1 MTWVPSGRG
10 TSVAGLLDQSEDLLY
25 AMAQASLSGGRLLAA
40 WPAFAAACS
49 RLTVAAVGPRATG
62 HVVSAR
68 REDTDPVLLAGLR
81 LEAHLRNTSIAT
93 AGALPDPAMTRV
105 AQLVGAAADLI
116 ECAHDRPGTWM
127 RDTAQTDL
135 FRRAGI
141 LRAAELALAG
151 LDLTVRACGR
161 VHQLR
166 PSTTPGSTSRL
177 TSRATPLL
185 TTRRYVA
192 AVLDAAREP
201 SDAQVLGDVRIPAVE
216 PVMPGDAL
224 DRLRTALADW
234 RAASLATAHNPAV
247 SSAEL
252 QRASVEAR
260 HIIALAAALTH
271 AGREAGLLPH
281 PVAALAMN
289 RFQSAGAAW
298 STVTDQWT
306 RFTTAVPPSRAHVEA
321 SLGLQGAIRALTRG
335 DDGAWLP
342 PSVLARRVD
351 LPDALQVV
359 RHGLGDL
366 FDVARVHHAAVLRC
380 VHLGQVFGLAQKLPV
395 TEERVAAR
403 LTGRHVAITSREGA
417 PLQIAYG
424 KAVWGAVGAQTQVTH
439 LARRHR
445 SSVAGQPT
453 AHSLGWTR
461 ERPTVPPCVQ
471 T

>member
-10 TSVAGLLDQSEDLLY
+10 TSVADLLDQSEDLLY
-25 AMAQASLSGGRLLAA
+25 AMAQASPSGGRLLAS

-68 REDTDPVLLAGLR
+68 RQDTDPVLLAGLR
-81 LEAHLRNTSIAT
+81 LEEHLRNTSIAT
-93 AGALPDPAMTRV
+93 GGALPDPAMTRV
-105 AQLVGAAADLI
+105 TQLVGAAADLV

-201 SDAQVLGDVRIPAVE
+201 SDAQVLGDVHIPAVE
-216 PVMPGDAL
+216 PVMLRSAL
-224 DRLRTALADW
+224 DRLRAALADW
-234 RAASLATAHNPAV
+234 RVASLATAHNPAV

-271 AGREAGLLPH
+271 AGREAGLLSH
-281 PVAALAMN
+281 PVTALAMN
-289 RFQSAGAAW
+289 RLQHAGAAW
-298 STVTDQWT
+298 SSVTDQWT
-306 RFTTAVPPSRAHVEA
+306 RFTTAVPPSRNHIEA
-321 SLGLQGAIRALTRG
+321 SLGLQSAIRAISRG

-351 LPDALQVV
+351 VPEALHVV
-359 RHGLGDL
+359 RHSLGDL
-366 FDVARVHHAAVLRC
+366 FDVARAHQAAVRRC
-380 VHLGQVFGLAQKLPV
+380 VHLGQVFGLAQKLPL
-395 TEERVAAR
+395 TEDRVAAR
-403 LTGRHVAITSREGA
+403 LTGRHVAITSSEGA
-417 PLQIAYG
+417 PLRTGYDG
-424 KAVWGAVGAQTQVTH
+424 VVVRTLGARTQVTH
-439 LARRHR
+439 LARRRVSLMVDQHR
-445 SSVAGQPT
+445 ASRPISVSA
-453 AHSLGWTR
+453 
-461 ERPTVPPCVQ
+461 RPC
-471 T
+471 